1 MKPITQHTAPSPHI
15 GGILASLS
23 LSMLVSSLGASIANI
38 GLPSLALAFNTS
50 FQAVQW
56 VMIVYL
62 LTITTSIIAVGRLGD
77 RIGRRRLLLLGIGL
91 FSVASALCAMAPDIW
106 LLLSARIAQGLG
118 AAVMMAMTMAL
129 VGETLGKENTG
140 RAMGLLGSMS
150 AIGTALGPSL
160 GGALIFGFGWR
171 AVFLVTF
178 PLGLL
183 ALLLAYR
190 YLPHGRPQPQSES
203 GRFDLPGTLLLGV
216 TLACYALSMT
226 LGHGD
231 FGAINLLLLLCAAL
245 GSGLFIRLENNT
257 ASPLIQLALFRQPGL
272 SSGLMMSA
280 LVMTVMMTSLVVGPF
295 YLTRGLGLTV
305 GQAGL
310 AMSAGPLVAALFG
323 VPAGRLVD
331 RLGAKKITAV
341 GLAIMAL
348 GAGVMSMMSIRQGVF
363 GYVAPLCLMT
373 LGYSLFQ
380 VANNTALMKHAAP
393 EQRGV
398 ISGMVNLARNLGLIT
413 GASAMGALFML
424 AANVDD
430 IKLATAEAVSNGMR
444 VSYLTAGVLVAIA
457 LVMTIRSRA
466 VIKPD
471 ADYSRSPR

>member
-38 GLPSLALAFNTS
+38 GLPTLAQAFNTS

-91 FSVASALCAMAPDIW
+91 FSVASALCAIAPDIW
-106 LLLSARIAQGLG
+106 LLLAARIAQGLG

-171 AVFLVTF
+171 AMFLVNF

-183 ALLLAYR
+183 AFILVYR
-190 YLPHGRPQPQSES
+190 YLPGNPPQWQKDT
-203 GRFDLPGTLLLGV
+203 GRFDLPGSLLLGL
-216 TLACYALSMT
+216 TLASYALSMT
-226 LGHGD
+226 LGQGD
-231 FGAINLLLLLCAAL
+231 FGAINLLLLLCAGL
-245 GSGLFIRLENNT
+245 GTGLFIRLENST

-331 RLGAKKITAV
+331 RLGAQKITAV
-341 GLAIMAL
+341 GLAVMTL
-348 GAGVMSMMSIRQGVF
+348 GAGVMSMMLLSEGVL
-363 GYVAPLCLMT
+363 GYVAPLCLIT

-398 ISGMVNLARNLGLIT
+398 ISGMVNLSRNLGLIT

-424 AANVDD
+424 AANTGD
-430 IKLATAEAVSNGMR
+430 IKLATAEAISHGMR
-444 VSYLTAGVLVAIA
+444 VTYLAAGVLVAIA
-457 LVMTIRSRA
+457 LVMTLKKPA
-466 VIKPD
+466 AIKPD
-471 ADYSRSPR
+471 ADYGRE

>member
-1 MKPITQHTAPSPHI
+1 MKPITQHAAPSPHI

-38 GLPSLALAFNTS
+38 GLPTLAQAFNTS

-62 LTITTSIIAVGRLGD
+62 LAVTTSIIAVGRLGD

-91 FSVASALCAMAPDIW
+91 FSITSALCAIAPDIW
-106 LLLSARIAQGLG
+106 LLLAARIAQGLG

-171 AVFLVTF
+171 AMFLVNF

-183 ALLLAYR
+183 AFILVYR
-190 YLPHGRPQPQSES
+190 YLPGNSPQRQKDY
-203 GRFDLPGTLLLGV
+203 GRFDLPGTLLLGL
-216 TLACYALSMT
+216 TLASYALSMT
-226 LGHGD
+226 LRQGD
-231 FGAINLLLLLCAAL
+231 FGTINLLLLLCAGL
-245 GSGLFIRLENNT
+245 GTVLFIRLENNT
-257 ASPLIQLALFRQPGL
+257 ASPLIQLTLFRQPGL

-295 YLTRGLGLTV
+295 YLTGGLGLAV
-305 GQAGL
+305 GHAGL

-323 VPAGRLVD
+323 VPAGQLVD

-341 GLAIMAL
+341 GLVVMTL
-348 GAGVMSMMSIRQGVF
+348 GAAVMSMMSLSQGVF
-363 GYVAPLCLMT
+363 GYVAPLCLIT

-424 AANVDD
+424 AANTGD
-430 IKLATAEAVSNGMR
+430 IKLATAEAISHGMR
-444 VSYLTAGVLVAIA
+444 VTYLVAGVLVAIA
-457 LVMTIRSRA
+457 LVMIIKNRA
-466 VIKPD
+466 AIKPD
-471 ADYSRSPR
+471 ADYGRE

>member
-1 MKPITQHTAPSPHI
+1 MQPITQHTAPSPHI

-38 GLPSLALAFNTS
+38 GLPTLVQAFNTS
-50 FQAVQW
+50 FQVVQW

-62 LTITTSIIAVGRLGD
+62 LAITTSIIAVGRLGD

-91 FSVASALCAMAPDIW
+91 FTTASGLCAIAPDIW

-160 GGALIFGFGWR
+160 GGALIFGFGWQ
-171 AVFLVTF
+171 AMFLVNV

-183 ALLLAYR
+183 AFILVYR
-190 YLPHGRPQPQSES
+190 YLPGSQSQWQKDN
-203 GRFDLPGTLLLGV
+203 GRFDWPGTLLLGL

-231 FGAINLLLLLCAAL
+231 FGVINLLLLLFAGL
-245 GSGLFIRLENNT
+245 GTGLLIRLENNT
-257 ASPLIQLALFRQPGL
+257 ASPLIPLALFRQPGL
-272 SSGLMMSA
+272 SSGLVMSA

-341 GLAIMAL
+341 GLAIMTL
-348 GAGVMSMMSIRQGVF
+348 GAGVMSLSQGVF
-363 GYVAPLCLMT
+363 GYVAPLCLIT

-398 ISGMVNLARNLGLIT
+398 IAGMVNLARNLGLIT

-424 AANVDD
+424 AANTDD
-430 IKLATAEAVSNGMR
+430 IKLATAGAISNGMR
-444 VSYLTAGVLVAIA
+444 VTYLAAGILVAIA
-457 LVMTIRSRA
+457 LIMTIKNLA
-466 VIKPD
+466 VIKSGT
-471 ADYSRSPR
+471 DYSG

>member
-38 GLPSLALAFNTS
+38 GLPTLAQAFNTS

-62 LTITTSIIAVGRLGD
+62 LTITTAIIAVGRLGD
-77 RIGRRRLLLLGIGL
+77 RIGRRRLLLLGIVL
-91 FSVASALCAMAPDIW
+91 FSVASGFCAIAPDIW
-106 LLLSARIAQGLG
+106 LLLAARIAQGLG

-160 GGALIFGFGWR
+160 GGALVFGFGWR
-171 AVFLVTF
+171 AMFLVNF

-183 ALLLAYR
+183 AFILVYR
-190 YLPHGRPQPQSES
+190 YLPGNSPQWQKDN
-203 GRFDLPGTLLLGV
+203 GRFDLLGTLLLGL
-216 TLACYALSMT
+216 TLASYALSMT
-226 LGHGD
+226 LGQGD
-231 FGAINLLLLLCAAL
+231 FGTINLLLLLCAGL
-245 GSGLFIRLENNT
+245 GTGLFIRLENNT

-295 YLTRGLGLTV
+295 YLTRGLGLAV
-305 GQAGL
+305 GHAGL

-341 GLAIMAL
+341 GLAVMTF
-348 GAGVMSMMSIRQGVF
+348 GAGVMSMMSLSQGVF
-363 GYVAPLCLMT
+363 GYVAPLCLIT

-398 ISGMVNLARNLGLIT
+398 ISGMVNLSRNLGLIT

-424 AANVDD
+424 AANTGD
-430 IKLATAEAVSNGMR
+430 IKLATSEAISHGMR
-444 VSYLTAGVLVAIA
+444 VTYLVAGVLVAIA
-457 LVMTIRSRA
+457 LVMIIKNPA
-466 VIKPD
+466 AIKPD
-471 ADYSRSPR
+471 ADYGRE